1 MAMDRKDFIKTC
13 GMSCAGL
20 AGMALGLTGCA
31 SVYSVQ
37 GTVGKNVISF
47 PKEAFTE
54 IKKSG
59 EKLQRP
65 VVVVNVDDLK
75 FPVAVY
81 NNGGDHYTALWLK
94 CSHQGNEVSVH
105 GDLLSCSAHGSEYDT
120 SGKVVKGPAKEALRR
135 FNVRAEGTNILID
148 LA

>member
-1 MAMDRKDFIKTC
+1 MNRKEFIQTC
-13 GMSCAGL
+13 GVSCLGFAGIS
-20 AGMALGLTGCA
+20 MALTGCA
-31 SVYSVQ
+31 SLYSVQ
-37 GTVGKNVISF
+37 GTVTDKTISF
-47 PKEAFTE
+47 PKDSFVE

-59 EKLQRP
+59 KKLPRR
-65 VVVVNVDDLK
+65 VVVVNVDNLK

-81 NNGGDHYTALWLK
+81 DNGNDKYTALWLK

-120 SGKVVKGPAKEALRR
+120 LGKVIKGPAKEDLRK
-135 FNVRAEGTNILID
+135 FNVRSNETTLYIE

>member
-1 MAMDRKDFIKTC
+1 MDRKDFIKTC
-13 GMSCAGL
+13 GISCAGL
-20 AGMALGLTGCA
+20 AGMALGISGCA

-37 GTVGKNVISF
+37 GTVARNVISF
-47 PKEAFTE
+47 PEDAFTE

-59 EKLQRP
+59 EKVQRP
-65 VVVVNVDDLK
+65 VVIVHVDNLK

-81 NNGGDHYTALWLK
+81 NNGENRYTALWLK

-120 SGKVVKGPAKEALRR
+120 SGKVIKGPAKEALRR
-135 FNVRAEGTNILID
+135 FNVRTEGAKILID

>member
-1 MAMDRKDFIKTC
+1 MERKDFIKTC
-13 GMSCAGL
+13 GISCVGFAAL
-20 AGMALGLTGCA
+20 ALGLTACA

-37 GTVGKNVISF
+37 GTVTKNVISF
-47 PKEAFTE
+47 PKQAFTE

-59 EKLQRP
+59 EKLERL
-65 VVVVNVDDLK
+65 VVVVNVEGLK

-81 NNGGDHYTALWLK
+81 DNGNDHYTALWLK

-105 GDLLSCSAHGSEYDT
+105 GDLLSCSAHGSEYDKY
-120 SGKVVKGPAKEALRR
+120 GKVIKGPAKEALRQ
-135 FNVRAEGTNILID
+135 FTVRAEGINILID